1 MILLLFETHCYKF
14 ARQCYKQ
21 PDGGPIGLCVTNC
34 MAKIIIAKWIIVVMK
49 YLDDNEVKVHIVKS
63 YVDDIRWLLERIASG
78 VIWCN
83 IT

>member
-1 MILLLFETHCYKF
+1 
-14 ARQCYKQ
+14 
-21 PDGGPIGLCVTNC
+21 

-63 YVDDIRWLLERIASG
+63 YVDDIRWLLECIASG

-83 IT
+83 ITKSYYMTLTNTCLIKVNLE